1 MMQTARM
8 LGGVAIVLVSACAVR
23 ADPTPAKI
31 MLPEVLV
38 RSGPSPEFYE
48 TSKLRKGDAV
58 SVLHEENTGWL
69 AIAPPSGSF
78 SWIDTRLVKQIGP
91 NAAVV
96 SAAEAQVWAGSR
108 LDNREPTVSRTKATK
123 GTQLTVIGKPER
135 ARDGMRLPIAPVPAE
150 VRYIP
155 AEAIRPNAAPQQL
168 AAAAPEQSRLASAP
182 TGFAA
187 PGPATA
193 VSAAVP
199 TAASPRG
206 SPSPSAPSG
215 TPNPLW
221 LEAEQAERAGNLVR
235 AQELL
240 QELADQVRQ
249 TDFELSTRCINRIDI
264 LREQRRNGATNV
276 MAAANANGGTI
287 AGRLTPSPS
296 SEYCYVQDPRYTAK
310 LSPPVMNASTS
321 PPLGTWSD
329 VGRLRRVPFPLDDG
343 RPLFCLEAFSPN
355 QRQMYHMYVAA
366 GPDVKLEPYVERN
379 VILYGPVVYRGD
391 LRTNFMTVI
400 QVRSAR

>member
-1 MMQTARM
+1 MQTARM
-8 LGGVAIVLVSACAVR
+8 LGGVAILLVSAWAVR
-23 ADPTPAKI
+23 ADPTMLKI
-31 MLPEVLV
+31 TLPEVMV
-38 RSGPSPEFYE
+38 RSGPSPEFYA
-48 TSKLRKGDAV
+48 TSKLHKGEAV
-58 SVLHEENTGWL
+58 SVVHEEDTGWL
-69 AIAPPSGSF
+69 AIVPPSGSF
-78 SWIDTRLVKQIGP
+78 SWIDTRLVKQLGP
-91 NAAVV
+91 NTVVV

-108 LDNREPTVSRTKATK
+108 LDNSEPTVSRKKATK

-135 ARDGMRLPIAPVPAE
+135 ARDGMRLPITPVPAE

-155 AEAIRPNAAPQQL
+155 AEAIRPNTAAQQL
-168 AAAAPEQSRLASAP
+168 AAAASEQNKLASAP
-182 TGFAA
+182 AGFAA

-193 VSAAVP
+193 GSAAVP
-199 TAASPRG
+199 SAPSPTG

-215 TPNPLW
+215 SPNPLW
-221 LEAEQAERAGNLVR
+221 LEAEGAERAGNLVR

-240 QELADQVRQ
+240 QELADQVKQ

-276 MAAANANGGTI
+276 MAAANASGGTI

-310 LSPPVMNASTS
+310 LSPPVMNASTP

-329 VGRLRRVPFPLDDG
+329 VGRLRRTGGMTLDG
-343 RPLFCLEAFSPN
+343 RPLFCLEAFGPN

-379 VILYGPVVYRGD
+379 VYLYGPVVYRGD